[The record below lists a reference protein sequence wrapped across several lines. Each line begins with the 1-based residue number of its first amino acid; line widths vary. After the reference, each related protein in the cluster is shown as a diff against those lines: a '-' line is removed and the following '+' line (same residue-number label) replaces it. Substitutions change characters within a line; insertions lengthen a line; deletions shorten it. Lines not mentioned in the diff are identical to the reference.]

1 MASMG
6 RISKTRRGNE
16 GKGLGQMLGAL
27 SIGLGV
33 LDLVAARRIARFL
46 GMRGSE
52 GLIRACGLREVVSG
66 LGLIGARNRTPW
78 ILSRVGGDVMD
89 VAGLSAGLRKGNKQ
103 KRNIGIALAAVGALT
118 ALDLLYARSLS
129 RAKGRRGRVATEEEF
144 GTAGAAEQET
154 ELLHGEAPRKP
165 LRASR
170 RRSRRRQAQELK
182 AAA

>member
-6 RISKTRRGNE
+6 RISKTRGGNE

-33 LDLVAARRIARFL
+33 LDLLAARRIARFL
-46 GMRGSE
+46 GIRGSE
-52 GLIRACGLREVVSG
+52 GLIRACGLREVVTG
-66 LGLIGARNRTPW
+66 LGLIGSRNRTPW

-129 RAKGRRGRVATEEEF
+129 RAKGRRGATEEEF
-144 GTAGAAEQET
+144 GTAGAAEQEM
-154 ELLHGEAPRKP
+154 EILHGEAPRKR

-170 RRSRRRQAQELK
+170 RRSRRRQAQEFK